1 MVQYPSSTVMA
12 KISMQ
17 KIGLI
22 CLLACAAKVPPAF
35 ATENSEISPPQTF
48 IPDTVPVDAGAFITG
63 SDAAEREY
71 AYRLDEKSYGH
82 SKTRRAQWYGNE
94 KPRST
99 AQAGPYRIT
108 RSVITNRQYQYFVK
122 ATGHPAPSVTKDE
135 WKTYGLVH
143 PYQRTLRH
151 AWSVQ
156 SPPIGRL
163 NHPVVLVSYTDA
175 QAYANWLTDQTGKQ
189 WRLPTENEWEK
200 AARGLQGWYFPWG
213 NTFDSNQLNSHD
225 NGPFD
230 TVPVGIRS
238 TLSPFGLQDAAGQVF
253 EWTASSPKAKRAW
266 VKGGS
271 WDDKGCGVCRP
282 AARHARPKL
291 LKHILIG
298 FRLVTT

>member
-1 MVQYPSSTVMA
+1 MVQYPSSTMMV
-12 KISMQ
+12 KKRMQ

-22 CLLACAAKVPPAF
+22 CLLACAAKAPLAIATGNTEIIPAQAF
-35 ATENSEISPPQTF
+35 A
-48 IPDTVPVDAGAFITG
+48 PDTVTVHAGAFITG

-71 AYRLDEKSYGH
+71 AYQLDEKSYGH
-82 SKTRRAQWYGNE
+82 SKTRRAQWYSDE
-94 KPRST
+94 RPRST
-99 AQAGPYRIT
+99 AQAGTYRIT

-122 ATGHPAPSVTKDE
+122 ATEHPAPSVTKDE
-135 WKTYGLVH
+135 WNTYGLIH
-143 PYQRTLRH
+143 PYQQTLRH
-151 AWSVQ
+151 AWSEQ
-156 SPPIGRL
+156 SPPIDRL

-175 QAYANWLTDQTGKQ
+175 QAYAKWLTIQTGKQ

-200 AARGLQGWYFPWG
+200 AARGTQGWHFPWG
-213 NTFDSNQLNSHD
+213 NTFDSTKLNSHD

-238 TLSPFGLQDAAGQVF
+238 EPSPFGLHDAAGQVF
-253 EWTASSPKAKRAW
+253 EWTASSADSKRAW

-282 AARHARPKL
+282 AARHARPKF